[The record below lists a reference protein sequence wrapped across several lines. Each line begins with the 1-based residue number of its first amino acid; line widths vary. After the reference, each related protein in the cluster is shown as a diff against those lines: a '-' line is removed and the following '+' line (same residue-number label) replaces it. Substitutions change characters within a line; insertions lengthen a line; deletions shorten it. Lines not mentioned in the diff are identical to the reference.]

1 MDRQAETSNRRGPL
15 TPRDTI
21 MRTRFLAALLSCTL
35 AFAPF
40 SVVEAMSVTPIV
52 IDMSSIG
59 REGRSQISVTNTAA
73 GDIPV
78 AITVEEATVSATG
91 GVTTAPVADLFVIY
105 PSQALIKP
113 GATQRFR
120 VQWVGE
126 PELAKSRT
134 FIFSAAQQPVALP
147 DGVSGI
153 QILYN
158 FEVVVSVAPPR
169 QRATMNVGEAAF
181 ETVEGKRRA
190 ALTMINPGNVHAYLS
205 GARVQLES
213 KDATGKQIWTKTL
226 LPEELAQVVGIGL
239 VQPGSTRRFILPIDL
254 PEGGETITASVRYV
268 GRP

>member
-1 MDRQAETSNRRGPL
+1 
-15 TPRDTI
+15 
-21 MRTRFLAALLSCTL
+21 MRTRFLAALFSCSL

-52 IDMSSIG
+52 IDMSSVG
-59 REGRSQISVTNTAA
+59 RDGRSQISVTNTAA

-78 AITVEEATVSATG
+78 AITVEEATVSPTG
-91 GVTTAPVADLFVIY
+91 VVTTAPAGDLFVIY
-105 PSQALIKP
+105 PTQALIKP

-120 VQWVGE
+120 VQWAGE
-126 PELAKSRT
+126 PDLAKSRT

-169 QRATMNVGEAAF
+169 QRATMNIADAGF
-181 ETVEGKRRA
+181 EMVEGKRRA
-190 ALTMINPGNVHAYLS
+190 ALTIFNPGNVHAYLS
-205 GARVQLES
+205 GARLQLEG
-213 KDATGKQIWTKTL
+213 KDAAGKQLWAKTL
-226 LPEELAQVVGIGL
+226 TPEELAQVVGIGL
-239 VQPGSTRRFILPIDL
+239 VQPGAKRRFILPIDL

-268 GRP
+268 GRQ

>member
-1 MDRQAETSNRRGPL
+1 
-15 TPRDTI
+15 
-21 MRTRFLAALLSCTL
+21 MRIRLLAALLSCTF

-40 SVVEAMSVTPIV
+40 SVAEAMSVTPIV

-59 REGRSQISVTNTAA
+59 RDSRSQISVTNTAA
-73 GDIPV
+73 SDIPV
-78 AITVEEATVSATG
+78 AITIEEATVSTTG
-91 GVTTAPVADLFVIY
+91 VVTTSPAGDHFVVY

-126 PELAKSRT
+126 PDLAKSRT

-169 QRATMNVGEAAF
+169 QRATMNVAEAAF
-181 ETVEGKRRA
+181 EMVEGKRRA
-190 ALTMINPGNVHAYLS
+190 ALTVLNPGNVHAYLS
-205 GARVQLES
+205 GARLQLEG
-213 KDATGKQIWTKTL
+213 KDAAGKQIWAKTL
-226 LPEELAQVVGIGL
+226 TPEELAQVVGIGL
-239 VQPGSTRRFILPIDL
+239 VQAGATRRFIIPIDL